1 MVASSSSTTVVS
13 QVVKFERILRASG
26 QDPYPVSLEK
36 VECFLAVGVASGY
49 RTLDDDLS
57 MICSRAKKAG
67 NFDLSQVEESYMSSL
82 LSSLRR
88 KGFFNHDQKRP
99 AFRRDILALSC
110 RRTRASLLLVFYF
123 GLRKSEAS
131 QVNSTIK
138 VLWGEKSIGLDL
150 RGAILKSNSTA
161 AIRVRCFCDSCP
173 EACLHTYWAQ
183 IEALSGGIDVV
194 QCLAKLDAGSDTATH
209 SFRVGLVVTLFEAGY
224 TNVQIEGGVAAA
236 AGAGAASASEFF
248 QLVINAAKAH
258 GQPVDDSSEVD
269 TAQKQKGLCPEALMS
284 GAEMKAVMKV
294 VKGREVHGFAFKKF
308 LQFIHLCAG
317 LLLTAGDEVSKANAL
332 GLTLLLRYSG
342 VNSEMLPRGLQTAF
356 TDVHRLIIDADESS
370 AGEDGAEQYAKR
382 ILFWIRTCLC
392 ARLDALLSSNSEP
405 PGKKRRTD
413 FPTRSKDP
421 CVYHLKFG
429 NCSRGDACKFSHPR
443 VASKEELKKLRDSK
457 DFKFDLEEAWAKH
470 QEKQKA

>member
-1 MVASSSSTTVVS
+1 MYELMKSFDSAVARSSARRESSSAVSESNALDLVSVASQYQESNGSAAPKAKRQRTSKQMALAQRLASSPALLQKCRDALAAMVASSSSTTVVS

-49 RTLDDDLS
+49 RTLDDDLR

-99 AFRRDILALSC
+99 VFRRDILALSC

-224 TNVQIEGGVAAA
+224 TNVQIM
-236 AGAGAASASEFF
+236 
-248 QLVINAAKAH
+248 AH
-258 GQPVDDSSEVD
+258 LRWSS
-269 TAQKQKGLCPEALMS
+269 TLMCLYYARLKGLYEVPELDRAL
-284 GAEMKAVMKV
+284 
-294 VKGREVHGFAFKKF
+294 
-308 LQFIHLCAG
+308 
-317 LLLTAGDEVSKANAL
+317 
-332 GLTLLLRYSG
+332 
-342 VNSEMLPRGLQTAF
+342 
-356 TDVHRLIIDADESS
+356 
-370 AGEDGAEQYAKR
+370 
-382 ILFWIRTCLC
+382 
-392 ARLDALLSSNSEP
+392 ALL
-405 PGKKRRTD
+405 
-413 FPTRSKDP
+413 
-421 CVYHLKFG
+421 
-429 NCSRGDACKFSHPR
+429 
-443 VASKEELKKLRDSK
+443 
-457 DFKFDLEEAWAKH
+457 
-470 QEKQKA
+470 